1 MVKNIIIMGMEKDKL
16 ITQLDAIL
24 PTTVHF
30 KKEYLAITKIRDFI
44 NTVADDKFKRL
55 GRDRLFISRSHGL
68 MDKNDSL
75 G

>member
-30 KKEYLAITKIRDFI
+30 KKEHLAIKKIRDFI
-44 NTVADDKFKRL
+44 NTVADDKFKRCL
-55 GRDRLFISRSHGL
+55 SHL
-68 MDKNDSL
+68 SYEIWKFYRVF
-75 G
+75 